1 MAGTFILGETKVRP
15 GTYFNIQ
22 KKGGNAAGVMNGVTA
37 VIFRADFGPLNEAIE
52 LSAEDGY
59 EGTFGTAL
67 TTDAMKEAIAGGAK
81 TIIAC
86 RVGNGG
92 TQGSIKLQD
101 SEATDVVSITAKYPG
116 AKDFVVTVRE
126 KLSDST
132 LKECIFY
139 AGTTEFEKVEFAA
152 GTDEANALVDALAS
166 SKNFKA
172 EVIKSGTV
180 TLQNVS
186 QSQFTKGTDPQVT
199 NGDYQDNV
207 EEMQKEA
214 EKAQKIFQATGLSIE
229 DVRFQNKALQDAMN
243 DSEVSAEQFS
253 AMFQEEC
260 ENVAKNAF
268 GKIKL
273 SLEEVK
279 SIASDITFGDMT
291 DGLNTFTTA
300 TSDTQQALSGLQSS
314 VSTLKKENWKVSLG
328 MKLDEL
334 QKDDYKSAIENF
346 ISDSQS
352 YIDNNHY
359 EATVALKLLTG
370 TDADTSGID
379 SYYGSMKKQLD
390 DLGKELSGKV
400 DIALED
406 SVISLDE
413 SAEIQSLQDQ
423 ISAITGKISQARTD
437 AEFDT
442 LKIKYSGAELD
453 MDSFNAL
460 QEELQTQV
468 SNASD
473 QYEQA
478 LTLTLT
484 NLNLQLADGAI
495 TQEEYD
501 AAVKEATD
509 GYYAQLNEINAR
521 VSSFNLETIAEAWDS
536 SLQGYMPEIEGSTKE
551 KLETALNN
559 ALLAHPDVQTW
570 TAADVASWMGL
581 DKLNLDT
588 AVQTDIAT
596 QILQTALAVPEGTK
610 EKITQDFK
618 DSVPSAEEIKE
629 AIDWDSM
636 TNEDWTELMES
647 ITGPTEGE
655 SIGLNSEDLK
665 KKMSDYYGEY
675 FESVKTSYS
684 EALHNALENSGSEET
699 LSTFMQQYM
708 QDQMADFDFSTVM
721 ENYGPISNEY
731 YATLQA
737 EWQTAGTNLGTSLNT
752 GASTSLTNG
761 SAGLRTS
768 LQTSLNAATASPFSI
783 SPTVNVTPQY
793 NLLTLPT
800 IPTTT
805 STPAKHAAGG
815 RPVKFPWCLQTP
827 GRNFRKSENLL
838 RHIRNGSKSSFRNS
852 ILSW

>member
-1 MAGTFILGETKVRP
+1 
-15 GTYFNIQ
+15 
-22 KKGGNAAGVMNGVTA
+22 
-37 VIFRADFGPLNEAIE
+37 
-52 LSAEDGY
+52 
-59 EGTFGTAL
+59 
-67 TTDAMKEAIAGGAK
+67 
-81 TIIAC
+81 
-86 RVGNGG
+86 
-92 TQGSIKLQD
+92 
-101 SEATDVVSITAKYPG
+101 
-116 AKDFVVTVRE
+116 
-126 KLSDST
+126 
-132 LKECIFY
+132 
-139 AGTTEFEKVEFAA
+139 
-152 GTDEANALVDALAS
+152 
-166 SKNFKA
+166 
-172 EVIKSGTV
+172 
-180 TLQNVS
+180 
-186 QSQFTKGTDPQVT
+186 
-199 NGDYQDNV
+199 
-207 EEMQKEA
+207 
-214 EKAQKIFQATGLSIE
+214 
-229 DVRFQNKALQDAMN
+229 
-243 DSEVSAEQFS
+243 
-253 AMFQEEC
+253 MFQEEC

-279 SIASDITFGDMT
+279 SIASDITFSDMT

-300 TSDTQQALSGLQSS
+300 TSDTQQALSDLQSS

-370 TDADTSGID
+370 TDADTSGLD

-460 QEELQTQV
+460 QEELQAQV
-468 SNASD
+468 NNASD

-596 QILQTALAVPEGTK
+596 QILQTALAVPDGTK
-610 EKITQDFK
+610 EKIMQDFK
-618 DSVPSAEEIKE
+618 DSVPTAEEIKE

-655 SIGLNSEDLK
+655 SIGLNTEDLK

-675 FESVKTSYS
+675 F
-684 EALHNALENSGSEET
+684 
-699 LSTFMQQYM
+699 
-708 QDQMADFDFSTVM
+708 
-721 ENYGPISNEY
+721 
-731 YATLQA
+731 ATLQS

-768 LQTSLNAATASPFSI
+768 LQTSLNTATASPFSI
-783 SPTVNVTPQY
+783 SPTVNVTPKY

-815 RPVKFPWCLQTP
+815 RVGGGPQ
-827 GRNFRKSENLL
+827 
-838 RHIRNGSKSSFRNS
+838 
-852 ILSW
+852 LSWLAEEGWDEFVIPTNPSRRTRALELYEQAGEALGVSKHAEGGRIEGSNLSDMVSDHNLFTEATRNASYGYNETTEGNYEDNSAETFAPVSSEVPTSTPQTGPISVNVAVSPNFQIEAKEGQSEEDIVAVIRRHLGEIADELGGNIADKLSEVFANMPVTSTKGA